1 MALKKN
7 SPSKVADPEGD
18 KAFLKEAL
26 EKKNDPVKELAKHVA
41 KVWRRNQKDFKP
53 VRKEMVK
60 CLRRVKGE
68 YDPQKLRMIK
78 AFKGSEAY
86 LRSGE
91 QKARAAESWL
101 KDIYRAEK
109 DIPWG
114 IEPTAVPDLP
124 EKTRK
129 TVEEQAR
136 AMAQVFEQQMMEAQ
150 GMIDPAQVAEMI
162 QMYYEQSLD
171 REVKRLEK
179 EAKKRCDRASKQIRD
194 QNQEGGWNQAFDDF
208 LYWLVRVKFSVI
220 KGPVL
225 TKTTKMEWQA
235 TETGAYELTPQDVLA
250 NTVYCVSPFNFFP
263 QKDMI
268 DINDGDVIEV
278 HELTR
283 QGIADLIGVPGYSEK
298 EIQMVLKK
306 LDSGDMKGR
315 WFEIE
320 DDTTVKSVLRDKL
333 HKYDSKPTT
342 QESKDDR
349 DDIILAQELTGSVS
363 GKLLK
368 DWGMEG
374 NLEDST
380 MYQCNC
386 WKIGDHVIK
395 AILNADP
402 AGRKA
407 YHVTSWAKNPQWII
421 GEGLIEFGAVIEDCI
436 NAVLRALINN
446 IAIASGPMSEIN
458 GDRVDSTIPI
468 YPWRQIVSSTLQ
480 MSGNEG
486 PAVNYY
492 QPNMH
497 ANELMQ
503 ALEFFFKVLDNMTV
517 PAYAQGAAQS
527 GVTAGTATV
536 FTQLLAAASRS
547 IKAVVANIDNDVIS
561 PFIQMCYERN
571 MQNADDPSVMG
582 DARAVAKGVQGLL
595 AKEQAAQRKVEFL
608 QIALTPTLAQILGP
622 KNLGA
627 LAAQI
632 AKSGDIDL
640 PDMDRLDGSAELD
653 AMVQNLI
660 NAQAGVDVN
669 QMNGQT
675 SAGGGA
681 PNKPQ
686 GMNPDGSKAGVVNG

>member
-7 SPSKVADPEGD
+7 SPSKTVDPEGD
-18 KAFLKEAL
+18 KEFLKDSL
-26 EKKNDPVKELAKHVA
+26 KKNDPVKMLAKHVA

-60 CLRRVKGE
+60 ALRRVKGE
-68 YDPQKLRMIK
+68 YDPQKLQAIR

-86 LRSGE
+86 LRTGE
-91 QKARAAESWL
+91 QKCRSAESWI
-101 KDIYRAEK
+101 KDIYRGDK
-109 DIPWG
+109 DIPWAV
-114 IEPTAVPDLP
+114 EPTAVPDLP
-124 EKTRK
+124 EKNRANLEK
-129 TVEEQAR
+129 KAAQQAS
-136 AMAQVFEQQMMEAQ
+136 VFEQQMMQQHGA
-150 GMIDPAQVAEMI
+150 INPDQVAEMI
-162 QMYYEQSLD
+162 QMYYEQSID

-179 EAKKRCDRASKQIRD
+179 DAKKRCDRASKQIRD
-194 QNQEGGWNQAFDDF
+194 QNQEGGWNKAFEDF
-208 LYWLVRVKFSVI
+208 LYWFVRVKFGVI

-225 TKTTKMEWQA
+225 TKKTKMEWGVTA
-235 TETGAYELTPQDVLA
+235 EGKYELQPKDVLA
-250 NTVYCVSPFNFFP
+250 NTVYAVSPFNFFP
-263 QKDMI
+263 QKDMV
-268 DINDGDVIEV
+268 DINDGDIIEI
-278 HELTR
+278 HELSR
-283 QGIADLIGVPGYSEK
+283 QGIADLLGVPGYSDD
-298 EIQMVLKK
+298 EINTVLNEYDK
-306 LDSGDMKGR
+306 GDLKGR

-320 DDTTVKSVLRDKL
+320 DETTVKSVLRDKL
-333 HKYDSKPTT
+333 QKYDSKPTT
-342 QESKDDR
+342 QEGKDDR
-349 DDIILAQELTGSVS
+349 DDVILAQELTGSVE

-368 DWGMEG
+368 EWGMEG
-374 NLEDST
+374 NLEDNE
-380 MYQCNC
+380 MYQTNC
-386 WKIGDHVIK
+386 WKIGNHVIK
-395 AILNADP
+395 AMLNPDP
-402 AGRKA
+402 LGRKN
-407 YHVTSWAKNPQWII
+407 YHISSWAKNPQWII
-421 GEGLIEFGAVIEDCI
+421 GEGLIEFGATVEDCI
-436 NAVLRALINN
+436 NAILRALINN

-458 GDRVDSTIPI
+458 GDRVDSSIPI
-468 YPWRQIVSSTLQ
+468 YPWRQIVSSSLQ

-547 IKAVVANIDNDVIS
+547 IKAVVANIDSDIIA
-561 PFIQMCYERN
+561 PYIQMCYEFN
-571 MQNADDPSVMG
+571 MQNTEDESTMG
-582 DARAVAKGVQGLL
+582 DARAVAKGIQGLL

-640 PDMDRLDGSAELD
+640 PDMDRLDGSADLD
-653 AMVQNLI
+653 AMVQQLI
-660 NAQAGVDVN
+660 MAGGGVDVN
-669 QMNGQT
+669 QMNGQM
-675 SAGGGA
+675 AQGGGA
-681 PNKPQ
+681 PQQGQ